1 MPTDDLRDNTDRELW
16 RETPDDYYSPSIHV
30 TAGGGIGIN
39 VGGTVVVRPVREW
52 HALAVGRADDG
63 ERITDD
69 WLLSVGGEELTADGK
84 RRGIAVGTEPGL
96 VLCWRWGHPD
106 KRGWSLEHWDSNGE
120 CGWLELAAEPQ
131 TRGDFRRLAA
141 ALGVALK
148 PAAE

>member
-1 MPTDDLRDNTDRELW
+1 MPTDDHAADLRAAANLRAAAERLRANEYLYRKDPFGQIAEDHER
-16 RETPDDYYSPSIHV
+16 
-30 TAGGGIGIN
+30 
-39 VGGTVVVRPVREW
+39 
-52 HALAVGRADDG
+52 LADAYLDEHLEDDG

-69 WLLSVGGEELTADGK
+69 WLLSVGGEELTAGGK
-84 RRGIAVGTEPGL
+84 RRGIAVGTQPGM

-106 KRGWSLEHWDSNGE
+106 NRGWSLEHWDSNGE

-148 PAAE
+148 PAGGD